1 MRFYEFKQ
9 TLKTNP
15 MLEYVDPE
23 TAKQEILDRVG
34 QMDPNDEENKKLLDR
49 AYSIL
54 HKNKVSDRIR
64 PQIEAGLKDE
74 YNAKQLDMIVDI
86 FINATS
92 VNLEGKKKFLTNLA
106 NDKCIDH
113 KLFLKA
119 THFNLDAL
127 FYNDKVNQL
136 MFKEFINFGAGEKR
150 AGKGEHAFAIMSK
163 QITQKGIGD
172 LDVMGNPVEL
182 KVAVNKGSG
191 RLGEGGINP
200 EVARKTIAK
209 VGEIADALSQYAKG
223 SFEGPSEIIKS
234 TGKKDAT
241 TGEQLKIQKSLNLR
255 DFVRIINAH
264 PEIDQPRRKE
274 IGDLVFNQ
282 VLGSTGGPT
291 VTNVFQNP
299 KASPEAVLDAYIE
312 ANFEYY
318 KASEGGGPWTSLTS
332 ISLGT
337 NSGVTATSGKEL
349 VKLKN
354 QGSIGPSIPA
364 IIPTQDPEVWFQVN
378 PTAK

>member
-1 MRFYEFKQ
+1 MRYHEIKLVEQ
-9 TLKTNP
+9 KIV
-15 MLEYVDPE
+15 EYVDPE
-23 TAKQEILDRVG
+23 TAKQDILDRVG
-34 QMDPNDEENKKLLDR
+34 QMDPADEENKKLLDM

-54 HKNKVSDRIR
+54 HKNKVGDRIK

-74 YNAKQLDMIVDI
+74 YNAKQIDMIVDQI
-86 FINATS
+86 ISANS
-92 VNLEGKKKFLTNLA
+92 INLEGKKKFLNNLA
-106 NDKCIDH
+106 TDKCIDH
-113 KLFLKA
+113 TLFLKA
-119 THFNLDAL
+119 AHFNLDAL
-127 FYNDKVNQL
+127 FYNDEVNKL

-163 QITQKGIGD
+163 QITQKGTGD

-200 EVARKTIAK
+200 EVARRTIAK
-209 VGEIADALSQYAKG
+209 VGEIADALSQYARG
-223 SFEGPSEIIKS
+223 SFEGPNEVIKS
-234 TGKKDAT
+234 TGKTDPT
-241 TGEQLKIQKSLNLR
+241 TGEQLKTQKSLNLR

-264 PEIDQPRRKE
+264 PEIDGPRRRA
-274 IGDLVFNQ
+274 IGTLVFEQ
-282 VLGSTGGPT
+282 VLGREFGAM
-291 VTNVFQNP
+291 VTQVFQNP

-312 ANFEYY
+312 ANFEHY
-318 KASEGGGPWTSLTS
+318 KASEGGGAWTSLTS

-337 NSGVTATSGKEL
+337 NSGVTAQTGKEL
-349 VKLKN
+349 VRLKT
-354 QGSIGPSIPA
+354 QGAIGPSIPA